1 MSLFSNGFKGN
12 ILTGLAIGIGASV
25 LAPAI
30 IPVLA
35 SIAKPVAKAAL
46 KGGVLM
52 YEKGMESFAETKEV
66 VEDLL
71 AEVQSEL
78 AEAKAR
84 EAEIHAEAEMPSG
97 ADIHENK
104 VESVNPVKAS
114 RKAHKS

>member
-1 MSLFSNGFKGN
+1 MGLFNNGFKGN

-35 SIAKPVAKAAL
+35 NIAKPVAKAAL
-46 KGGVLM
+46 KGGILM
-52 YEKGMESFAETKEV
+52 YEKGMETFAETKEV

-78 AEAKAR
+78 AEAKA
-84 EAEIHAEAEMPSG
+84 PSPDMHEEPG
-97 ADIHENK
+97 IYEEPGIHEEV
-104 VESVNPVKAS
+104 VEAVTPEGIP
-114 RKAHKS
+114 RKARKR

>member
-78 AEAKAR
+78 AEAKDR
-84 EAEIHAEAEMPSG
+84 EAEVHAEAEVPSG
-97 ADIHENK
+97 SDVHENTIK
-104 VESVNPVKAS
+104 SVNPVKTS